1 MLKFVFT
8 QDQANKIL
16 WALSK
21 QPYEA
26 VADLVQNMQ
35 QQAAP
40 QLTPAQQEEGDQK
53 EQST

>member
-1 MLKFVFT
+1 MQKLTFTFT

-26 VADLVQNMQ
+26 VADLVQYMQ

-40 QLTPAQQEEGDQK
+40 QLAPAQQALAEKAE
-53 EQST
+53 